1 VSDAVTRVEGR
12 AAPAV
17 FAAALLALASFSC
30 ASAAPL
36 EPLPS
41 YPVPLRP
48 PPTPTPARAPSTP
61 SAASPEP
68 TPLPAVL
75 PGSLPAVSLGDIGLA
90 GPVEVGASS
99 ASGAWVALCDSERQT
114 RLVLGSGPGER
125 VDELL
130 AEDPTGRYVVVAES
144 GGAFLVDAARG
155 ARVDLTALGA
165 DVRKL
170 RADYAP
176 HRTLSFD
183 AAGQYLSYLRRT
195 TGEPP
200 HIVVRQLESGAERD
214 FPLGPGEVV
223 RLELSAD
230 ARHVSFDVVRE
241 DTNKNGRWDW
251 PAPEE
256 PAKKGRCEKP
266 PLRFRSF
273 AYQGR
278 GDATVRGV
286 VSLTDGV
293 VKDVPELVTPLGA
306 GLLIRGADGGL
317 LLERS
322 GKRTALAPAACAARS
337 LFADAERGLVLASC
351 APPPPKKVKG
361 RPAPAP
367 TGKRQVWLFGA
378 GVAVDLQRELY
389 ETSVDRAATIGSRLV
404 PLYPG
409 SESYLVDLD
418 RRELLPLAPGS
429 RVLSTAGA
437 VAVIWRDRD
446 LFRYDAETK
455 REERI
460 ARGVATTPDLLRAG
474 AAVLLSPFLVVGM
487 EGPALAS
494 PPGALAITT
503 DGFVLTGSSD
513 GTGGAIQGPLHWVDA
528 RLPPPDGPPR

>member
-1 VSDAVTRVEGR
+1 MG
-12 AAPAV
+12 
-17 FAAALLALASFSC
+17 
-30 ASAAPL
+30 
-36 EPLPS
+36 
-41 YPVPLRP
+41 
-48 PPTPTPARAPSTP
+48 
-61 SAASPEP
+61 
-68 TPLPAVL
+68 
-75 PGSLPAVSLGDIGLA
+75 
-90 GPVEVGASS
+90 SS
-99 ASGAWVALCDSERQT
+99 ATGAWVWLCDSERQA
-114 RLVLGSGPGER
+114 RLVLGSGPGEL
-125 VDELL
+125 VHEVL
-130 AEDPTGRYVVVAES
+130 AEDPTGRYLVATES
-144 GGAFLVDAARG
+144 GVAFLVDAARG
-155 ARVDLTALGA
+155 SRVDLTALGA

-170 RADYAP
+170 RADYAT

-195 TGEPP
+195 PGEPP
-200 HIVVRQLESGAERD
+200 RIVVRQLESGTERELA
-214 FPLGPGEVV
+214 LGPGEVV

-251 PAPEE
+251 PAPED
-256 PAKKGRCEKP
+256 PPKKGRCEKP

-273 AYQGR
+273 TYQGR

-293 VKDVPELVTPLGA
+293 VRDVPELVTPLGT
-306 GLLIRGADGGL
+306 GL
-317 LLERS
+317 LLRAGDGSLVMERG
-322 GKRTALAPAACAARS
+322 GKRTTLAPAACAARS

-361 RPAPAP
+361 RPLPPP
-367 TGKRQVWLFGA
+367 TGKRQVWLFGP

-389 ETSVDRAATIGSRLV
+389 ETSLDRAATVGSRLV

-429 RVLSTAGA
+429 RVLSAQGA
-437 VAVIWRDRD
+437 LALIWRGRE
-446 LFRYDAETK
+446 LFRYDAEAK
-455 REERI
+455 REERV
-460 ARGVATTPDLLRAG
+460 ASGVAATPDLLRAG
-474 AAVLLSPFLVVGM
+474 STVLLSPFLVVGW

-494 PPGALAITT
+494 PPSALAITT

-513 GTGGAIQGPLHWVDA
+513 GAGGAIQGPLHWVDA